1 MPIEIYELV
10 VKATITDQQKPAQGK
25 EDQKDDCDCK
35 EAAVEQVLEVLHR
48 KNER

>member
-10 VKATITDQQKPAQGK
+10 VKATVAEPVKSDPDKEKPSG
-25 EDQKDDCDCK
+25 DCDCK
-35 EAAVEQVLEVLHR
+35 EAAVAQVLEVLHR